1 MSSKPV
7 LILVAGGP
15 GAGKTALG
23 RALARRIASA
33 VLLDK
38 DVLCGAWVDAMLER
52 LNEGQVDR
60 DSRVYW
66 NLVRPLE
73 YSALLDAALDNLA
86 LGKTVIVVAP
96 FGPELR
102 DDQWLRSLQQST
114 DELRASLR
122 VLWIETD
129 AAVAK
134 ARMSERHDTRD
145 DWKLANWNEFA
156 QRAQFGP
163 PKGHILVLRNSDDV
177 TLAGLEQQAIDILDL
192 R

>member
-1 MSSKPV
+1 MSSKPA

-23 RALARRIASA
+23 RALARRIISA

-66 NLVRPLE
+66 DVVRPLE

-86 LGKTVIVVAP
+86 VGKTVIAVAP

-102 DDQWLRSLQQST
+102 DDHWLRRLEQST
-114 DELRASLR
+114 NGLHASLR
-122 VLWIETD
+122 LIWMETD

-134 ARMSERHDTRD
+134 ARMSKRNDTRD
-145 DWKLANWNEFA
+145 EWKLANWDEFA
-156 QRAQFGP
+156 QRAQFGA
-163 PKGHILVLRNSDDV
+163 PKGRIHLLCNSGDA